1 MYKTRKEN
9 IYEQILKQK
18 HIEKIITLLSYLMLF
33 LYVIYI
39 SMDQVPDIKA
49 GMYELIINLE
59 NLSKNLKRLKN
70 MLQLLQMLQML

>member
-9 IYEQILKQK
+9 IYEENLKQK

-39 SMDQVPDIKA
+39 GMDQVPNIKA

-59 NLSKNLKRLKN
+59 NYLKYLKRIKN
-70 MLQLLQMLQML
+70 VLQMLQMLQRL